1 MPRGVR
7 FSAKVSRD
15 LAHSASQALVLVLVP
30 ARRDVNLSLRMMW
43 RGDADFAKE
52 RHLSRNGKPF
62 ECRPKR

>member
-7 FSAKVSRD
+7 FSAKVSCD
-15 LAHSASQALVLVLVP
+15 LAHSASQALVLVP